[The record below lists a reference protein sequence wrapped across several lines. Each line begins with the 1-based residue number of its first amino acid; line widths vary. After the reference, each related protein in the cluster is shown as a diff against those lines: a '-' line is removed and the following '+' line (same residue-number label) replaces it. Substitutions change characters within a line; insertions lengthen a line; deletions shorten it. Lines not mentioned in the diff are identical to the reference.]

1 MKKLLLFL
9 LSLLLV
15 ASLCIASVS
24 AATYQSSASDYNGG
38 YESAD
43 PYESNGGDAV
53 VLTTEEALTRVA
65 VAFGIALVVSLIV
78 VLLMKR
84 ALNTVRKQK
93 SADGYAEEGSF
104 SLTESR
110 DIFLYSTVTR
120 IRVNT
125 SNKKR

>member
-15 ASLCIASVS
+15 LSLCAVS
-24 AATYQSSASDYNGG
+24 ASASTYYQNGT
-38 YESAD
+38 YESGA
-43 PYESNGGDAV
+43 YESDGGDAV
-53 VLTTEEALTRVA
+53 VLTTEDALIRVA